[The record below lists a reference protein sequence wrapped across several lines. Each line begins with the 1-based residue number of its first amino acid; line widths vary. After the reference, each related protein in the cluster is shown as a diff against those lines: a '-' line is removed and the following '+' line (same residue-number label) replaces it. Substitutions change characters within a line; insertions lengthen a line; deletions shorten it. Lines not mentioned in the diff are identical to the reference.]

1 MVDGTKQSEYNLLL
15 IGKKHQYLIKPN
27 RSTIDLT
34 FPYLLPYI
42 VSEFGRNGIVKR
54 LHPFLIMNILQYHIK
69 KRYIPALM
77 LDIVNIV
84 LRILPCLS
92 VNTSKYKC
100 LHLRKR

>member
-15 IGKKHQYLIKPN
+15 IGKKHQYLIEPN

-54 LHPFLIMNILQYHIK
+54 LHPFLIMNTFPYHIK
-69 KRYIPALM
+69 KTYIPALM